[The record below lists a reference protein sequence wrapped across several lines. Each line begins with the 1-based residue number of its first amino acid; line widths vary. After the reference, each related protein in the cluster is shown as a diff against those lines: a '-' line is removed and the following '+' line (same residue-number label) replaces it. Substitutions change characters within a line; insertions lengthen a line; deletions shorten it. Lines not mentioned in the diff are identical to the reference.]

1 MEEDSFSYS
10 SERFGDIQMLRYRLD
25 GFNDLTLKQKL
36 YIYCLAKATLWG
48 RDITFHQFGKYNLQI
63 REALEYIFVERYKED
78 SDDFKSLELYL
89 KKVWF
94 SNGIHHHYGMEKFI
108 PTFSHSYFIEA
119 LNKIGKDKLGIS
131 SEKAFSDYKN
141 ILSEIIFNP
150 KCMHKRVN
158 RAEGTDVIRT
168 SSNNFYENVSQKE
181 VEQFYIEKKRT
192 AKNKQLSFGLNSTLV
207 KRENKLEEIVWKL
220 DGRYGKTIKQI
231 VFWLNKAE
239 NYCENNNQKDIIHL
253 LIDYYTSGELAD
265 FDKYSIKW
273 VTECE
278 GQIDFI
284 NGFIEVYGDALG
296 LKGSWEG
303 IVHYKDLEATKRT
316 KTISSNAQWFEDHSP
331 VDKRFK
337 KKVVKGITANVVC
350 AAMLGGDE
358 YPASAIGI
366 NLPNADWIRA
376 EYGSKSVTIS
386 NLTSAY
392 NMAAKGNGLID
403 EFVIDTQTRE
413 LIENF
418 GSLTDELHTDLHECL
433 GHGSGKLLSG
443 VDPDSL
449 KNYGNTIEEARAD
462 LFGLYYM
469 ADKKLLELGLLKSE
483 EAFKAQ
489 YYSYIMNG
497 LITQLARIK
506 PNKQIEE
513 AHMQNRALIAWW
525 AYEIGKSDKVIEL
538 VQLPDG
544 KAKALKTFVRINDY
558 AALRQIFAQQ
568 LAEIQRVKSMGDF
581 NRAKELVETYA
592 VKVNKTLHNEVL
604 SRYEQLNIAPYKGF
618 INPVM
623 KLEYGHNNQIVD
635 VKLDY
640 TETYTHQ
647 MMRYSKDYSLWQQE
661 KHTIN

>member
-78 SDDFKSLELYL
+78 SDDFKNLELYL

-94 SNGIHHHYGMEKFI
+94 SNGIHHHYGMEKFT

-158 RAEGTDVIRT
+158 RAEETDVIRT

-303 IVHYKDLEATKRT
+303 IVHYKDLEATRRT

-331 VDKRFK
+331 VDKRFR

>member
-94 SNGIHHHYGMEKFI
+94 SNGIHHHYGMEKFT

-207 KRENKLEEIVWKL
+207 KRENKLKEIVWKL

-273 VTECE
+273 VTECG

-303 IVHYKDLEATKRT
+303 IVHYKDLEATRRT

-331 VDKRFK
+331 VDKRFR

-386 NLTSAY
+386 NLTCAY
-392 NMAAKGNGLID
+392 NMAANGNGLID
-403 EFVIDTQTRE
+403 EY
-413 LIENF
+413 
-418 GSLTDELHTDLHECL
+418 C
-433 GHGSGKLLSG
+433 
-443 VDPDSL
+443 
-449 KNYGNTIEEARAD
+449 NTIKWKTSFRSRSR
-462 LFGLYYM
+462 FT
-469 ADKKLLELGLLKSE
+469 KKLWK
-483 EAFKAQ
+483 
-489 YYSYIMNG
+489 YY
-497 LITQLARIK
+497 
-506 PNKQIEE
+506 
-513 AHMQNRALIAWW
+513 
-525 AYEIGKSDKVIEL
+525 
-538 VQLPDG
+538 
-544 KAKALKTFVRINDY
+544 
-558 AALRQIFAQQ
+558 
-568 LAEIQRVKSMGDF
+568 
-581 NRAKELVETYA
+581 
-592 VKVNKTLHNEVL
+592 
-604 SRYEQLNIAPYKGF
+604 
-618 INPVM
+618 
-623 KLEYGHNNQIVD
+623 
-635 VKLDY
+635 
-640 TETYTHQ
+640 
-647 MMRYSKDYSLWQQE
+647 
-661 KHTIN
+661 

>member
-1 MEEDSFSYS
+1 MLKCDKRMEEDSFSYS

-207 KRENKLEEIVWKL
+207 KRENKLEEIVWKI

-239 NYCENNNQKDIIHL
+239 NYCENKNQKDIIHL
-253 LIDYYTSGELAD
+253 LIDYYTSGELVD

-303 IVHYKDLEATKRT
+303 IVHYKDLEATRRT

-337 KKVVKGITANVVC
+337 K
-350 AAMLGGDE
+350 D
-358 YPASAIGI
+358 
-366 NLPNADWIRA
+366 R
-376 EYGSKSVTIS
+376 KSV
-386 NLTSAY
+386 
-392 NMAAKGNGLID
+392 
-403 EFVIDTQTRE
+403 V
-413 LIENF
+413 
-418 GSLTDELHTDLHECL
+418 
-433 GHGSGKLLSG
+433 
-443 VDPDSL
+443 
-449 KNYGNTIEEARAD
+449 
-462 LFGLYYM
+462 
-469 ADKKLLELGLLKSE
+469 
-483 EAFKAQ
+483 
-489 YYSYIMNG
+489 
-497 LITQLARIK
+497 
-506 PNKQIEE
+506 
-513 AHMQNRALIAWW
+513 
-525 AYEIGKSDKVIEL
+525 
-538 VQLPDG
+538 
-544 KAKALKTFVRINDY
+544 
-558 AALRQIFAQQ
+558 
-568 LAEIQRVKSMGDF
+568 
-581 NRAKELVETYA
+581 
-592 VKVNKTLHNEVL
+592 
-604 SRYEQLNIAPYKGF
+604 
-618 INPVM
+618 
-623 KLEYGHNNQIVD
+623 
-635 VKLDY
+635 
-640 TETYTHQ
+640 
-647 MMRYSKDYSLWQQE
+647 
-661 KHTIN
+661 